1 MTAPAPSLIREA
13 RVTAASTDTFGRVLC
28 SARNHHFVIDGP
40 VPNGCPGEAITPPE
54 AFLAAVASCGVELA
68 QVIGKED
75 HLAVTRIRASIYG
88 KVDRGNPVRPDVTL
102 FNEIRMAFT
111 IEGPSQQ
118 EAASIVEKF
127 KKR

>member
-1 MTAPAPSLIREA
+1 MSLIRETN
-13 RVTAASTDTFGRVLC
+13 VTAVSTDVFGRVLC
-28 SARNHHFVIDGP
+28 NARNHHFVIDGP

-54 AFLAAVASCGVELA
+54 AFLASVAACGVELT
-68 QVIGKED
+68 QVIARED
-75 HLAVTRIRASIYG
+75 GITVDRVRATIYG
-88 KVDRGNPVRPDVTL
+88 KVDRGNPARSDVTV
-102 FNEIRMAFT
+102 FNEVRLTFQ

>member
-1 MTAPAPSLIREA
+1 MTAPAPSLIRET
-13 RVTAASTDTFGRVLC
+13 RVTAASTDTFGRVMC

-75 HLAVTRIRASIYG
+75 GLNVTRVGASIYG

-102 FNEIRMAFT
+102 FNEVRIAFT
-111 IEGPSQQ
+111 IEGPTPQ
-118 EAASIVEKF
+118 ESASIVEKF

>member
-1 MTAPAPSLIREA
+1 MSLIREA
-13 RVTAASTDTFGRVLC
+13 NVTARSTDTFGRVLC
-28 SARNHHFVIDGP
+28 STRNHHFVIDGP

-54 AFLAAVASCGVELA
+54 AFLAAVASCGVELV
-68 QVIGKED
+68 QVIGRED
-75 HLAVTRIRASIYG
+75 GLPVTSVRAAIYG

-102 FNEIRMAFT
+102 FNEVKIRFA
-111 IEGPSQQ
+111 IEGPTQQ

>member
-13 RVTAASTDTFGRVLC
+13 RVAATSTDIFGRVLC

-54 AFLAAVASCGVELA
+54 AFLAAVASCGVELC
-68 QVIGKED
+68 QVIAKED
-75 HLAVTRIRASIYG
+75 GIPLQRAHLSIYG
-88 KVDRGNPVRPDVTL
+88 KVDRGNPVRPDLTL
-102 FNEIRMAFT
+102 FNEVRIAFQL
-111 IEGPSQQ
+111 EGPAPQ

>member
-1 MTAPAPSLIREA
+1 MSLIRETT
-13 RVTAASTDTFGRVLC
+13 VTATSTDTFGRVLC
-28 SARNHHFVIDGP
+28 STRNHHWIIDGP
-40 VPNGCPGEAITPPE
+40 VPNGCPGEAVTPPE

-68 QVIGKED
+68 QVIAKED
-75 HLAVTRIRASIYG
+75 QLPLTRVRASIYG

-102 FNEIRMAFT
+102 FNEVAISFQ

-118 EAASIVEKF
+118 EAATIVEKF

>member
-1 MTAPAPSLIREA
+1 MSLIRETTVNA
-13 RVTAASTDTFGRVLC
+13 SSTDVFGRVMC

-54 AFLAAVASCGVELA
+54 AFLASVASCGVELA
-68 QVIGKED
+68 QVIAKED
-75 HLAVTRIRASIYG
+75 GLGVPRVQATIYG

-102 FNEIRMAFT
+102 FNEIRIAFR
-111 IEGPSQQ
+111 IEGPTAQ